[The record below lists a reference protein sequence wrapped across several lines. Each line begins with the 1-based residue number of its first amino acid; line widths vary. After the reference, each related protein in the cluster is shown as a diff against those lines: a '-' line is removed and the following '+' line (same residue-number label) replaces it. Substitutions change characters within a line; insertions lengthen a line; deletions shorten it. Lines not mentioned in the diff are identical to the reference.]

1 MGFKGVY
8 NAWTR
13 GATIDVYS
21 SKDIS
26 KKLGTVPM
34 YKDDSGALTLTGPN
48 GWVPSETSDSFSNR
62 CGDSLKGARTGFWNM
77 NG

>member
-1 MGFKGVY
+1 MA
-8 NAWTR
+8 AWTR

-48 GWVPSETSDSFSNR
+48 GWVPSETE
-62 CGDSLKGARTGFWNM
+62 
-77 NG
+77 